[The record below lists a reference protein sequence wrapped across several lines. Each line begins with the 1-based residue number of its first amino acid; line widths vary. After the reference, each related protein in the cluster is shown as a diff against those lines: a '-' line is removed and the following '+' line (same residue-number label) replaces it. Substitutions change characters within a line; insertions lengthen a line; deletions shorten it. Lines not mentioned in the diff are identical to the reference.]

1 MQPVARG
8 WLALAL
14 CLSVAAGCRRQPPP
28 AARPSPAGR
37 GGALEHLHVLM
48 LNGGGSKA
56 MNYQSHLLHVQQL
69 LDVLFHA
76 GVRPERVSVFS
87 ADGPDPAEDLAVRDV
102 QPEPDFWLLRGTRLE
117 HQLATPITYANS
129 SVPGVELR
137 AATKDNLRRWFKRER
152 RSLGGRDTLLLYVT
166 DHGQKNRDDPLNNSI
181 TLWGPNESLSVTELR
196 VFLGMLR
203 PGVRVVMLMSQCYSG
218 AFAHLVSVNPHD
230 PPAGNLC
237 GYFSSTADRPAY
249 GCYPENRGK
258 ENVGH
263 SFHFIQA
270 LATLRRFPD
279 AHAQV
284 LVRDATPDVPLR
296 SSDAYLDDLLRR
308 RAAESGREPTALI
321 DDLLREAWRDK
332 AAWEPEIRLLDR
344 IGHAFGCFSPRSLAE
359 LDAMQVA
366 DITDKLKTY
375 KGAWETSLHSLAG
388 ENLDRFIAA
397 SADWKERTAPERIA
411 ALDPAGTRAL
421 ARALLADL
429 GAHTDGDVTT
439 ARRLAVLRKKTQVA
453 EAASYRMEVRLGV
466 VLRMRAILTAV
477 AGRVYLATRGTPGER
492 AAYEALLRCEDLGL
506 GTGEGPLPLTTAA
519 VVEPF
524 PPYEDDVR
532 LAAKVLPA
540 WMGIRFKQAEA
551 ETRERHHL
559 EAGATEVEAVY
570 PDSPAEAAGL
580 QVGDVVLGPPGAPFK
595 ENQQIREWTM
605 LSKIDAPAP
614 LVVLRGD
621 RQMRVTLAPKP
632 YPLQWTTVA
641 GPPKVDAPAPAVT
654 LTAYRGTVPPAL
666 ADGTSHLL
674 FFWATYCGPCKA
686 SLPEVL
692 AFERERH
699 TQVIAVTDE
708 LREQLDTF
716 FKKFDQPFPDTVA
729 MDEYRK
735 AFLAYGVSGTPTFVL
750 LDGAG
755 KVRSYAT
762 GYTPE
767 KGLGVAGWSWTKPPA
782 GG

>member
-1 MQPVARG
+1 MVGSHRRMHLVARAVLELG
-8 WLALAL
+8 ACAL
-14 CLSVAAGCRRQPPP
+14 VAAGCRRPPRP
-28 AARPSPAGR
+28 AEKPGPAG
-37 GGALEHLHVLM
+37 AADPLEHLHVLM

-76 GVRPERVSVFS
+76 GVRPDQVPVISG
-87 ADGPDPAEDLAVRDV
+87 DGADPAEDLAVRDV
-102 QPEPDFWLLRGTRLE
+102 QPEPEFWLLRGTRLE

-129 SVPGVELR
+129 SVPGVELQ
-137 AATKDNLRRWFKRER
+137 AATKDNLRRWFKRAR
-152 RSLGGRDTLLLYVT
+152 HGLGGRDTLLLYVT

-181 TLWGPNESLSVTELR
+181 TLWGPNESLSVSELR
-196 VFLGMLR
+196 ELLGMLR

-218 AFAHLVSVNPHD
+218 AFAHLVSLKPRD

-263 SFHFIQA
+263 SFDFIQA

-284 LVRDATPDVPLR
+284 LVGDATPDVPLR
-296 SSDAYLDDLLRR
+296 SSDAYLDDLLRGK
-308 RAAESGREPTALI
+308 AAAGGEDLTALV
-321 DDLLREAWRDK
+321 DGLLREAWRDK

-359 LDAMQVA
+359 LDAMQVV

-375 KGAWETSLHSLAG
+375 KSAWETSLRSLAG

-411 ALDPAGTRAL
+411 VLDPAGTRAL

-429 GAHTDGDVTT
+429 A
-439 ARRLAVLRKKTQVA
+439 ARTEADATSAGRLAVLRKKTQVA

-477 AGRVYLATRGTPGER
+477 AGRVYLATRGTPEER
-492 AAYEALLRCEDLGL
+492 AAYEALLRCEALALPAAD
-506 GTGEGPLPLTTAA
+506 TPLPASTATVA
-519 VVEPF
+519 EPF

-540 WMGIRFKQAEA
+540 WMGIRFKQAEV
-551 ETRERHHL
+551 ETREHHHL
-559 EAGATEVEAVY
+559 EAGATVVEAVY

-595 ENQQIREWTM
+595 ENQQI
-605 LSKIDAPAP
+605 
-614 LVVLRGD
+614 
-621 RQMRVTLAPKP
+621 
-632 YPLQWTTVA
+632 
-641 GPPKVDAPAPAVT
+641 
-654 LTAYRGTVPPAL
+654 
-666 ADGTSHLL
+666 
-674 FFWATYCGPCKA
+674 
-686 SLPEVL
+686 
-692 AFERERH
+692 
-699 TQVIAVTDE
+699 
-708 LREQLDTF
+708 
-716 FKKFDQPFPDTVA
+716 
-729 MDEYRK
+729 
-735 AFLAYGVSGTPTFVL
+735 
-750 LDGAG
+750 
-755 KVRSYAT
+755 
-762 GYTPE
+762 
-767 KGLGVAGWSWTKPPA
+767 
-782 GG
+782 